1 MSEVETRIRSP
12 LELGVAIALDALGFA
27 AVTGF
32 VAVLDADG
40 NVAGFG
46 KGFGIAFAILL
57 GGGAIA
63 AALACLRRGVAELA
77 SLTTLVVSG
86 LGVDLLVLA
95 LWQEI
100 EDEGYGKLVGLAFAW
115 SFLALV
121 VLGLTL
127 TVGRVR
133 RLAWSL
139 YLAAVLVAIVAGLLS
154 SWLILTAGGEGSV
167 PAAGPVAFG
176 EVVDDELLRLL
187 GASLVLLAAL
197 WFGALAASR
206 LESSRP
212 EITR

>member
-1 MSEVETRIRSP
+1 
-12 LELGVAIALDALGFA
+12 
-27 AVTGF
+27 
-32 VAVLDADG
+32 
-40 NVAGFG
+40 
-46 KGFGIAFAILL
+46 
-57 GGGAIA
+57 
-63 AALACLRRGVAELA
+63 
-77 SLTTLVVSG
+77 
-86 LGVDLLVLA
+86 
-95 LWQEI
+95 
-100 EDEGYGKLVGLAFAW
+100 
-115 SFLALV
+115 
-121 VLGLTL
+121 
-127 TVGRVR
+127 VGRVR